1 MSQRVASSNL
11 RAVGIVRRIDELGRI
26 VLPKEL
32 RDAMDIPVGTRL
44 EFLSATDRDG
54 QAVVLRKFDPETFG
68 KTEDEN
74 DAGPQRRD
82 SGPY

>member
-1 MSQRVASSNL
+1 MTANTL

-44 EFLSATDRDG
+44 EFLTAAGEDG
-54 QAVVLRKFDPETFG
+54 QAVVLRKFDPDTFG
-68 KTEDEN
+68 RVQHEPDT
-74 DAGPQRRD
+74 GPQRRD
-82 SGPY
+82 SGPF